1 MKPALPSSWSLE
13 TWAAGPGHPGVHVEI
28 PPAEVSLGS
37 QEVFLGRGSGNPQ
50 PLSSPGVLVRAHVF
64 CRGDAAHTCRLRA
77 ADSLPL
83 TVSPEQLVSLRP
95 LLFRFPRH
103 KTCPANSADV
113 GRAPLVAL
121 RLPLK
126 AVARRGGG
134 TAGQRQA
141 RPGPL
146 SSFPAHPVS
155 TRGRRPEVSGQPSP
169 LPCWALCQ
177 QLALVVLGPWPK
189 WRLKEL
195 HAVPTKN
202 VAQLDYDLGHRLWNL
217 RGYGP

>member
-1 MKPALPSSWSLE
+1 MCPGQMPTLAPRPLPTLAMKPALPSSWSLE

-28 PPAEVSLGS
+28 PPAEVSLGF

-113 GRAPLVAL
+113 RRAPLAAS

-126 AVARRGGG
+126 AMGEERRWDCK
-134 TAGQRQA
+134 TATGSPRSTLQFSC
-141 RPGPL
+141 
-146 SSFPAHPVS
+146 SSCLHP
-155 TRGRRPEVSGQPSP
+155 R
-169 LPCWALCQ
+169 A
-177 QLALVVLGPWPK
+177 
-189 WRLKEL
+189 
-195 HAVPTKN
+195 
-202 VAQLDYDLGHRLWNL
+202 
-217 RGYGP
+217 